1 MNKWKIDI
9 ILNSGKE
16 LTVYYKGYED
26 SSGKVADKISVGNLN
41 TINGFSNENGT
52 QNIFVRIGEIAVA
65 AISIV

>member
-26 SSGKVADKISVGNLN
+26 SSGKVADKILVGNLN
-41 TINGFSNENGT
+41 AINGFGNENGT
-52 QNIFVRIGEIAVA
+52 Q
-65 AISIV
+65 SS